1 MKTTPSYADILA
13 HMLTWGQM
21 CSATVELLETAI
33 RAETTEQTGRIL
45 VAQAGVKAVWSE
57 MLELMEKLDSCA
69 EVRS

>member
-1 MKTTPSYADILA
+1 MKTAPSYADILA

-21 CSATVELLETAI
+21 CSATAELLETAI
-33 RAETTEQTGRIL
+33 RAETTEQTGQIL
-45 VAQAGVKAVWSE
+45 VAQADVKAVWSE

>member
-1 MKTTPSYADILA
+1 MNTAPSYADILA

-33 RAETTEQTGRIL
+33 RSETTEQTGQIL
-45 VAQAGVKAVWSE
+45 VAQADIKEVWSE
-57 MLELMEKLDSCA
+57 MLKLMGELDSCT